1 MPCQATAGFR
11 VCINEMSNEVVM
23 LAKSAENNDKI
34 CLMQFDFEF
43 EEGMEFEEKVPA
55 NLRVRRL
62 DV

>member
-1 MPCQATAGFR
+1 
-11 VCINEMSNEVVM
+11 MSNEVVM